1 MIMKIKALIF
11 DLDDTIYATK
21 SVVTDMYKDLFALL
35 QPQLSETVFGNIQ
48 EDILTTP
55 FHIVADRYAIDRNL
69 RDQGLKIC
77 LEMDYEGP
85 MQTFDNYKLTLNNAA
100 ERYLVTAGY
109 TRLQKSKIRQLGI
122 EKDFQEIFI
131 PDPYTSELTKT
142 DVFEQILNKYHYEPS
157 EILVIGDNPES
168 EIASA
173 KELGIATYLYD
184 YESKFSPA
192 LADYYGTSYEDFANL
207 KI

>member
-1 MIMKIKALIF
+1 MKIKALIF

-21 SVVTDMYKDLFALL
+21 SVVSDMYKDLFALL
-35 QPQLSETVFGNIQ
+35 KPKVSETVLGNIQ

-55 FHIVADRYAIDRNL
+55 FHIIADRYAIDRDL

-77 LEMDYEGP
+77 LEMDFEGP
-85 MQTFDNYKLTLNNAA
+85 MQTFADYKLTLNNSAD
-100 ERYLVTAGY
+100 RYLVTAGY
-109 TRLQKSKIRQLGI
+109 IRLQESKIRQLGI
-122 EKDFQEIFI
+122 EKDFREIFI
-131 PDPYTSELTKT
+131 PDPYASELTKT
-142 DVFEQILNKYHYEPS
+142 DVFEQILNKYNYKPS
-157 EILVIGDNPES
+157 DVLVIGDNPES
-168 EIASA
+168 EIAAA

-192 LADYYGTSYEDFANL
+192 LADYYGTSYDNFADL

>member
-1 MIMKIKALIF
+1 MKIKALIF

-21 SVVTDMYKDLFALL
+21 SVVSDMYKDLFALL
-35 QPQLSETVFGNIQ
+35 KPKVSETVFGNIQ

-55 FHIVADRYAIDRNL
+55 FHIIADRYAIDRDL

-77 LEMDYEGP
+77 LEMDFEGP
-85 MQTFDNYKLTLNNAA
+85 MQTFADYKLTLNNSAD
-100 ERYLVTAGY
+100 RYLVTAGY
-109 TRLQKSKIRQLGI
+109 IRLQESKIRQLGI
-122 EKDFQEIFI
+122 EKDFKEIFI
-131 PDPYTSELTKT
+131 PDPYASELTKT
-142 DVFEQILNKYHYEPS
+142 DVFEQILNKYNYKPS
-157 EILVIGDNPES
+157 DVLVIGDNPES
-168 EIASA
+168 EIAAA

-192 LADYYGTSYEDFANL
+192 LADYYGTSYDNFADL

>member
-1 MIMKIKALIF
+1 MKIKALIF

-21 SVVTDMYKDLFALL
+21 SVVSDMYKDLFALL
-35 QPQLSETVFGNIQ
+35 KPKVSETVFSNIQ

-55 FHIVADRYAIDRNL
+55 FHIIADRYAIDRDL

-77 LEMDYEGP
+77 LEMDFEGP
-85 MQTFDNYKLTLNNAA
+85 MQTFADYKLTLNNSAD
-100 ERYLVTAGY
+100 RYLVTAGY
-109 TRLQKSKIRQLGI
+109 IRLQKSKIRQLGI
-122 EKDFQEIFI
+122 EKDFKEIFI
-131 PDPYTSELTKT
+131 PDPYASELTKT
-142 DVFEQILNKYHYEPS
+142 DVFEQILNKYNYKPS
-157 EILVIGDNPES
+157 DVLVIGDNAES
-168 EIASA
+168 EIAAA

-192 LADYYGTSYEDFANL
+192 LADYYGTSYDNFADL